1 MFYKLS
7 PAAHLVDIGIYRY
20 QLSEQQETVFFL
32 HIYENVIQKWLVD
45 NPNEGFIGVNL
56 IRII

>member
-7 PAAHLVDIGIYRY
+7 PAAHLVDIGIYKY
-20 QLSEQQETVFFL
+20 QQSEQRETVFF